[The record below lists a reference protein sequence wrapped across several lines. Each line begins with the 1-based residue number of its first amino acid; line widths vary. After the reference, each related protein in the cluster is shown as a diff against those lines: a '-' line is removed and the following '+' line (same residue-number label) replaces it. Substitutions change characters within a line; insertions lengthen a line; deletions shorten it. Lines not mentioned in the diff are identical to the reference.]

1 VSHELTLLAALK
13 RTHVRTHRELQD
25 EKQRLHFLKFTLMA
39 QVKLAEEITP
49 KELEHHGGSPDPVAA
64 ALSARRAALQAV
76 RDSYSSLLKHHMHT
90 GAGPRSRQLLPKI
103 STGAAH
109 PR

>member
-1 VSHELTLLAALK
+1 MHTGV
-13 RTHVRTHRELQD
+13 HRELQD

-39 QVKLAEEITP
+39 QVKLAEEVTP
-49 KELEHHGGSPDPVAA
+49 KELEQHGGSPDPVAA

-90 GAGPRSRQLLPKI
+90 GATPMVMAAAQAGLPGLSTQGLL
-103 STGAAH
+103 STFE
-109 PR
+109 